1 MHPVQRCIWHIRT
14 RCSGHDKNAREPSVI
29 RNRAV
34 TPGAPECR
42 PCPEYP
48 ASVLVPG
55 GEVES
60 PCLAAAVFETAT
72 STDSVTPARDAAAR
86 ETLLRE
92 ARIIRQTR
100 PSHNLQ
106 NRARSGPCKP
116 AANRECPLRDFDWLS
131 GNGAPALRYQRLV

>member
-1 MHPVQRCIWHIRT
+1 MHPMQRGITHIGT
-14 RCSGHDKNAREPSVI
+14 RCSGRAKSARKPSVI
-29 RNRAV
+29 RNSPIA
-34 TPGAPECR
+34 PGAPECR
-42 PCPEYP
+42 QCPEYL

-116 AANRECPLRDFDWLS
+116 AANRECPLRDFDWL
-131 GNGAPALRYQRLV
+131 